1 MTTKP
6 KRKVDKARLNFR
18 IHPTLYD
25 RLADFAD
32 ENGMKAVSEAAW
44 FLLNAAMIERSE
56 RRGSAPP
63 PAKRHNS
70 LI

>member
-1 MTTKP
+1 MNTKP

-32 ENGMKAVSEAAW
+32 EHGMKAVSEAAW

-56 RRGSAPP
+56 KRAATPP
-63 PAKRHNS
+63 PPQKGIIA
-70 LI
+70 